1 MFDVVA
7 FGEIMLRLSP
17 PGYQRRIQASS
28 FDINF
33 GGAEANVVVALS
45 NLGAK
50 TAYVTLFPPNPL
62 GDATVNYLRKFGVDT
77 SAIVKKGKRLGIYFL
92 EKGVGQRPSSV
103 VYDRADSA
111 INEVQP
117 GDIDWERILSNT
129 KIFFST
135 GITAALSENVLN
147 ELISAF
153 RLAKQKGVKVAFDI
167 NFRSK
172 LWSYEEAHEVISQL
186 MPYVDILITNE
197 EHVRRV
203 LKIEIEREY
212 FDGIDLKEEGQ
223 KILIE
228 KLQSKYHNL
237 EKVVL
242 AARRSISSSKN
253 IFFGYTKD
261 ADGNIVFSSKRE
273 IEVVDRVGGGDA
285 FTAGVIYGILNGLP
299 EKEMLEL
306 STYMCALKHTI
317 EGDAALVTLEEVK
330 QVLLQDGHGLMKR

>member
-17 PGYQRRIQASS
+17 PGYQRIVQASS

-45 NLGAK
+45 GLGAK
-50 TAYVTLFPPNPL
+50 TAYVTLLPPNSL

-77 SAIVKKGKRLGIYFL
+77 GAIVRKGKRLGIYFL

-103 VYDRADSA
+103 VYDRAGSA
-111 INEVQP
+111 INEVQT
-117 GDIDWERILSNT
+117 GDIDWERILSGT
-129 KIFFST
+129 RIFFST
-135 GITAALSENVLN
+135 GITAALSGNVLN
-147 ELISAF
+147 ELKIAF
-153 RLAKQKGVKVAFDI
+153 KLAKQMGVKVAFDI

-172 LWSYEEAHEVISQL
+172 LWSYDKAHEVISQL

-203 LKIEIEREY
+203 LKIEVEQEY
-212 FDGIDLKEEGQ
+212 FEGIDLKEEGQ
-223 KILIE
+223 KLLF
-228 KLQSKYHNL
+228 KRL
-237 EKVVL
+237 EDAFPDLKRIVL

-253 IFFGYTKD
+253 IFFAYTKD
-261 ADGNIVFSSKRE
+261 TGGNIVFSSKRE
-273 IEVVDRVGGGDA
+273 IEIIDRVGGGDA
-285 FTAGVIYGILNGLP
+285 FTAGVLYGILNDFS

-317 EGDAALVTLEEVK
+317 EGDAAFVTLEEVK
-330 QVLLQDGHGLMKR
+330 QALLQDGHGLMKR